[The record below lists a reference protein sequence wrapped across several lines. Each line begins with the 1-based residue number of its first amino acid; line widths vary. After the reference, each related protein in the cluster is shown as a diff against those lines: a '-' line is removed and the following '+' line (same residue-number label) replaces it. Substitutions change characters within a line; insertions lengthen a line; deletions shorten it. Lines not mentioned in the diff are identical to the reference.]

1 MANSF
6 SFLAVLFIV
15 GAAVVTAYSSSRT
28 TLHSALHPIADEHL
42 PERNQPFEFTQFLEL
57 NVQSEVM
64 RSWIGADDNNTT
76 STTSSNNNN
85 QTVSLSANS
94 SNGGSSSSSSSNPSS
109 NNTTSTSTTTSAPST
124 NGTASGSELNT
135 PQKPRRAGLPNHR
148 HIDGRIRLNGVRYN
162 TACQCDDATA
172 ARIESKLNLTEC
184 FAPVRLRVK
193 QEHFNKDR
201 GLSKTMLLQLLGK
214 PADHRATIFEVK
226 QNTLKDIDGRI
237 QGPHLATPGG
247 ELSEFISAL
256 NEYERI
262 IKQKLTYKEV
272 SMLLRGWLDW
282 SNRPPVVF
290 ATDLQ
295 SVEHLRKHLRVR
307 GEAGTVVDL
316 DLVNPPDD
324 YKPGLRQ
331 DLRDGRNHGSRYIKA
346 LINSPTRFALR
357 PQLAQDVIVAFFETM
372 WDSKTERKNGQGLL
386 SSQCKL
392 DIVEGTAEQEKAWI
406 NFRSNRHCEHELK
419 APAFKGNTE
428 VANVFINHPE
438 AVQYVRHR
446 LSQFF
451 AHHAS
456 TLGIDV
462 PALQF
467 FLKFQRRGLRN
478 LQMAAELLGRDVPFY
493 HVTVE

>member
-6 SFLAVLFIV
+6 SFLAVLFLV
-15 GAAVVTAYSSSRT
+15 SAAAAMVSAYSSSRT
-28 TLHSALHPIADEHL
+28 TIHSALHPIADEHSAVS
-42 PERNQPFEFTQFLEL
+42 NSPFAFTQFLEL
-57 NVQSEVM
+57 GVEADVM
-64 RSWIGADDNNTT
+64 RHWIRADNNNTT
-76 STTSSNNNN
+76 T
-85 QTVSLSANS
+85 
-94 SNGGSSSSSSSNPSS
+94 
-109 NNTTSTSTTTSAPST
+109 TTTSAPASNSST
-124 NGTASGSELNT
+124 TTTTTTASSAPTTNATASGSELKPT
-135 PQKPRRAGLPNHR
+135 QKPRRAGLPNHR
-148 HIDGRIRLNGVRYN
+148 HIDGRIRLNGVRYH

-172 ARIESKLNLTEC
+172 FRIESKLNISEC

-201 GLSKTMLLQLLGK
+201 GLTKTLLQQLLGK
-214 PADHRATIFEVK
+214 PADHRATIFDVK
-226 QNTLKDIDGRI
+226 ANTLKDIDGRVA
-237 QGPHLATPGG
+237 GPHLATPGG
-247 ELSEFISAL
+247 ELGEFISAL

-262 IKQKLTYKEV
+262 IKQRLTYKEV
-272 SMLLRGWLDW
+272 SVLLRGWLDW

-290 ATDLQ
+290 TTDLQ
-295 SVEHLRKHLRVR
+295 AVEHLRKHLRVR

-331 DLRDGRNHGSRYIKA
+331 DLRDGRNHGSRFIKA
-346 LINSPTRFALR
+346 LINSPARFALR

-372 WDSKTERKNGQGLL
+372 WDTKTERKNGAGLL

-406 NFRSNRHCEHELK
+406 NFRANQHCEHELK
-419 APAFKGNTE
+419 APAFKSNTD
-428 VANVFINHPE
+428 VAPVFINHPE

-456 TLGIDV
+456 TLGVDV

-467 FLKFQRRGLRN
+467 FLRFQRRGLRN